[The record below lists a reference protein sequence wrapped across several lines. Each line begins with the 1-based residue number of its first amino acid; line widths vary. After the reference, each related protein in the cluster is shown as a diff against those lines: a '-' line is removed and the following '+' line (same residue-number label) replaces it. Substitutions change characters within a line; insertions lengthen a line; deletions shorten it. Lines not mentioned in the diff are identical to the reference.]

1 MLRKLIFVAGSV
13 ALVLSSVTATRADDA
28 AVVAA
33 VKQAEQ
39 RISQAFADKDVT
51 TIKQMVTP
59 DHIAITPY
67 YHQAI
72 NIDQMI
78 AALDDAKITK
88 VTIEE
93 SEVRPLDDDV
103 ALVTEIR
110 SYQGTYKGRPY
121 PARVYV
127 SAVWVKR
134 DGLWRTTFYQETTLP
149 AK

>member
-1 MLRKLIFVAGSV
+1 MLRCLIFIAGTV
-13 ALVLSSVTATRADDA
+13 ALVLSSATAVRADDA
-28 AVVAA
+28 AVAA

-39 RISQAFADKDVT
+39 RISQAFANKDVT
-51 TIKQMVTP
+51 TIKQMITP

-67 YHQAI
+67 YHQGLNA
-72 NIDQMI
+72 DQMI

-93 SEVRPLDDDV
+93 SEVRPLDGNV

-110 SYQGTYKGRPY
+110 SYQGTYKDSPY

-127 SAVWVKR
+127 SAIWVKR
-134 DGLWRTTFYQETTLP
+134 DGAWRTTFYQETALP
-149 AK
+149 TK